1 MVWWM
6 DRLAQEGGPG
16 ARPTENWLTKRTGEL
31 MKAKHLTLISGVLL
45 VAALAFFWRGS
56 RVGVSADAPAM
67 LREIQ
72 RLNELVTVKYSI
84 QKVVGLEEQK
94 RPVGSEKLLLI
105 VQAKVL
111 AGVDLAALSSADVI
125 RVRTGELLVRLPA
138 AQILHVVVDEK
149 STKVWDRQVTWWT
162 PWVPYNQDLER
173 QARVAALESIRES
186 AMEMGIL
193 VDAQA
198 NARSSIR
205 RLLEAVGIRQ
215 VSFAPAS

>member
-1 MVWWM
+1 
-6 DRLAQEGGPG
+6 
-16 ARPTENWLTKRTGEL
+16 
-31 MKAKHLTLISGVLL
+31 MKAKHLTLISAMLL
-45 VAALAFFWRGS
+45 VAALAFFWRSS
-56 RVGVSADAPAM
+56 RVGVSADPPAM

-84 QKVVGLEEQK
+84 QKVVGLQEQK
-94 RPVGSEKLLLI
+94 QWVGSEKLLLI

-111 AGVDLAALSSADVI
+111 AGVDLATLSSTDVI
-125 RVRTGELLVRLPA
+125 RVRTGELLVRLPP

-162 PWVPYNQDLER
+162 PWVPYNEDLER

-198 NARSSIR
+198 NARISIR

-215 VSFAPAS
+215 VSFSPAS

>member
-1 MVWWM
+1 
-6 DRLAQEGGPG
+6 
-16 ARPTENWLTKRTGEL
+16 
-31 MKAKHLTLISGVLL
+31 MKPKHLTLISGLL
-45 VAALAFFWRGS
+45 LAAALGLFLRGA
-56 RVGVSADAPAM
+56 RVGMTADAPAM

-125 RVRTGELLVRLPA
+125 NVKTGELMVRLPA
-138 AQILHVVVDEK
+138 AKILHVVVDEK

-186 AMEMGIL
+186 ALEMGIL

-215 VSFAPAS
+215 VSFSPAS

>member
-1 MVWWM
+1 
-6 DRLAQEGGPG
+6 
-16 ARPTENWLTKRTGEL
+16 
-31 MKAKHLTLISGVLL
+31 
-45 VAALAFFWRGS
+45 
-56 RVGVSADAPAM
+56 M

-72 RLNELVTVKYSI
+72 RLNELLTVKYWPGWI
-84 QKVVGLEEQK
+84 WF
-94 RPVGSEKLLLI
+94 
-105 VQAKVL
+105 
-111 AGVDLAALSSADVI
+111 ALSSAGLVAQKP
-125 RVRTGELLVRLPA
+125 GEPMVKLPA
-138 AQILHVVVDEK
+138 AKILHAVEDEK

-186 AMEMGIL
+186 ALEMGIL

-215 VSFAPAS
+215 VSFSPAS

>member
-1 MVWWM
+1 
-6 DRLAQEGGPG
+6 
-16 ARPTENWLTKRTGEL
+16 
-31 MKAKHLTLISGVLL
+31 MKPKHLTLISGLL
-45 VAALAFFWRGS
+45 FAVALGLFLRGS
-56 RVGVSADAPAM
+56 RVGVTADAPAM

-84 QKVVGLEEQK
+84 QKVGGLEEQK

-125 RVRTGELLVRLPA
+125 NVKTGELLVRLPA
-138 AQILHVVVDEK
+138 ARILHVVVDEK

-186 AMEMGIL
+186 ALEMGIL

-215 VSFAPAS
+215 VSFSPAS

>member
-1 MVWWM
+1 
-6 DRLAQEGGPG
+6 
-16 ARPTENWLTKRTGEL
+16 

-45 VAALAFFWRGS
+45 VAAMAFFWRGS
-56 RVGVSADAPAM
+56 RVGVSADPPAM

-94 RPVGSEKLLLI
+94 RPVGTEKLLLI

-125 RVRTGELLVRLPA
+125 SVRTGELLVRLPA

-162 PWVPYNQDLER
+162 PWVPFNQDLER

>member
-1 MVWWM
+1 M
-6 DRLAQEGGPG
+6 LAGLLFAAAMGLFL
-16 ARPTENWLTKRTGEL
+16 RSR
-31 MKAKHLTLISGVLL
+31 SGVT
-45 VAALAFFWRGS
+45 
-56 RVGVSADAPAM
+56 ADPPAM

-84 QKVVGLEEQK
+84 QKVVGFEEQK
-94 RPVGSEKLLLI
+94 RPLGSEKLLLI

-111 AGVDLAALSSADVI
+111 AGVDLAAISSRDV
-125 RVRTGELLVRLPA
+125 VRLKQGDFLVRLPEA
-138 AQILHVVVDEK
+138 KILHVVIDEK

-173 QARVAALESIRES
+173 QARMAAIESIRES
-186 AMEMGIL
+186 AVEMGIL

-205 RLLEAVGIRQ
+205 QLLQALGVQQ
-215 VSFAPAS
+215 VSFSPPS

>member
-1 MVWWM
+1 
-6 DRLAQEGGPG
+6 
-16 ARPTENWLTKRTGEL
+16 
-31 MKAKHLTLISGVLL
+31 MKAKHLLMICGLLFAAVVGLFIRSG
-45 VAALAFFWRGS
+45 RT
-56 RVGVSADAPAM
+56 GVTADAPAM

-125 RVRTGELLVRLPA
+125 NIKTGELLVRLPA
-138 AQILHVVVDEK
+138 ARILHVVVDEK

-186 AMEMGIL
+186 ALEMGIL

-215 VSFAPAS
+215 VSFSPAS

>member
-1 MVWWM
+1 
-6 DRLAQEGGPG
+6 
-16 ARPTENWLTKRTGEL
+16 
-31 MKAKHLTLISGVLL
+31 MKPKYFTLISGLL
-45 VAALAFFWRGS
+45 FAAALGLFLRSG
-56 RVGVSADAPAM
+56 RTGVTADAPAM

-72 RLNELVTVKYSI
+72 RLSELVTVKYSI
-84 QKVVGLEEQK
+84 QKVVGFEEQK

-125 RVRTGELLVRLPA
+125 QVKTGELLVRLPA
-138 AQILHVVVDEK
+138 AKILHVVVDEK

-198 NARSSIR
+198 NACSSIR

-215 VSFAPAS
+215 VSFSPAS

>member
-1 MVWWM
+1 
-6 DRLAQEGGPG
+6 
-16 ARPTENWLTKRTGEL
+16 

-56 RVGVSADAPAM
+56 RVRVSADAPAM

-162 PWVPYNQDLER
+162 PWVPFNQDLER

-198 NARSSIR
+198 NARNSIR